1 MATRQQEKQA
11 DQEELEEQQPEEN
24 GAGGLHVDVDEDLIV
39 IELPRDGKE
48 ADTLSRLSKFVD
60 GM

>member
-1 MATRQQEKQA
+1 MATKQDDVEQQ
-11 DQEELEEQQPEEN
+11 DQEQEQN
-24 GAGGLHVDVDEDLIV
+24 GNGGLHVNVEGDMIL
-39 IELPRDGKE
+39 IELPRDGNE